1 MCFLFQHCHFEQQLY
16 LTPQWNEIWQPYQ
29 IYVILFRLSYCGSQ
43 LLQYWPRIIER
54 TLCKQYCKQ
63 NAEQYSQLQKPIL
76 IIQHQVFLTLPN
88 YFLQFLMF
96 QCSGLSVIIGCR
108 PVLTNKSSN
117 HQTRR
122 TNHWRCHVER
132 LAKVGNRNIEQ
143 KTLLPLAIN
152 KCND

>member
-1 MCFLFQHCHFEQQLY
+1 
-16 LTPQWNEIWQPYQ
+16 
-29 IYVILFRLSYCGSQ
+29 
-43 LLQYWPRIIER
+43 
-54 TLCKQYCKQ
+54 
-63 NAEQYSQLQKPIL
+63 
-76 IIQHQVFLTLPN
+76 
-88 YFLQFLMF
+88 MF

-108 PVLTNKSSN
+108 YPVLTNKSSN

-152 KCND
+152 KCNDWNEDVIVNVKAKTQRTDNMTNLKPIETSDGRSVQNLLTQLLLFYGILQEQRLYKQLNHNLQFVNKSH